1 MGGDRKVVALP
12 QAPDALELRH
22 LRAFVAVADELSFS
36 RAAQRLFIT
45 QPALSR
51 QIRGLERLVGCDLFR
66 RSTQRV
72 ELTLAGESLLAR
84 ARTLLAGMN
93 DAVTAARSVGGEL
106 AGRMALLWA
115 PWARASAGDA
125 DWLHGRAGVQAL

>member
-51 QIRGLERLVGCDLFR
+51 QIRGLERLVGCDLLR
-66 RSTQRV
+66 RSTHQV
-72 ELTLAGESLLAR
+72 ELTLAGEALLDRAR
-84 ARTLLAGMN
+84 ALLHGVD
-93 DAVTAARSVGGEL
+93 DAVSAT
-106 AGRMALLWA
+106 
-115 PWARASAGDA
+115 RA
-125 DWLHGRAGVQAL
+125 V